1 MFLEWYPCHVNGS
14 TSDWL
19 RQGKPV
25 IPKGK
30 YKRPRARARSRTLYD
45 LARERARGVNLEV
58 KEILGTWKIK
68 TRLRIRPGTGLC

>member
-45 LARERARGVNLEV
+45 LARERARGV
-58 KEILGTWKIK
+58 KI
-68 TRLRIRPGTGLC
+68 